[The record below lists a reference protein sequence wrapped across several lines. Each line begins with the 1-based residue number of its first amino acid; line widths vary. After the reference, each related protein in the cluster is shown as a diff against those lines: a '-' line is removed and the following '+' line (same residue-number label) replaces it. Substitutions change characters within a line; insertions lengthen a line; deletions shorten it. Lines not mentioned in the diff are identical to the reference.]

1 MAILIS
7 DKVHFRVKNTTPYKE
22 GHFTA
27 IMKSVQQ
34 KDFLTIYVPNNRTS
48 KQMKQHL
55 VDPHGETE
63 NP

>member
-7 DKVHFRVKNTTPYKE
+7 DKVHFRVENTTRYKE
-22 GHFTA
+22 GHFTV
-27 IMKSVQQ
+27 MLKSVQQ
-34 KDFLTIYVPNNRTS
+34 KDILTIYVPNNRTS

-55 VDPHGETE
+55 IDPHGETE